1 MKDLVNL
8 QGLKKNLT
16 KKLTLN
22 QVFIG
27 IGSNKNHPYFRIYT
41 VLRQINRI
49 RKTTIVKKSSLYETK
64 PLGPKMQPNFINA
77 VIEIKTELE
86 PNELLKE
93 LQNLEKLHNRK
104 KTKRWGPRSIDLDIL
119 IYDNLIMNTE
129 QLIIPHP
136 GVEYRDFVI
145 IPLYEITS
153 YGYKIPKYG
162 KVSNLIKQL

>member
-1 MKDLVNL
+1 M
-8 QGLKKNLT
+8 
-16 KKLTLN
+16 N

-49 RKTTIVKKSSLYETK
+49 SKTTIVKKSSLYETK
-64 PLGPKMQPNFINA
+64 PLGPKAQPNFINA
-77 VIEIKTELE
+77 VIEVKTELE
-86 PNELLKE
+86 PHQLLEE

-119 IYDNLIMNTE
+119 IFNKLVMNTE

>member
-1 MKDLVNL
+1 M
-8 QGLKKNLT
+8 
-16 KKLTLN
+16 N
-22 QVFIG
+22 QVYIG
-27 IGSNKNHPYFRIYT
+27 IGSNQNHPYFRIHT

-49 RKTTIVKKSSLYETK
+49 KTTTIVKKSSLYETK
-64 PLGPKMQPNFINA
+64 PLGPKLQPNFINA
-77 VIEIKTELE
+77 VIEIKTKLE
-86 PNELLKE
+86 PNDLLQELK
-93 LQNLEKLHNRK
+93 NLEKLHNRK

-119 IYDNLIMNTE
+119 IYNRLIMNTD

-162 KVSNLIKQL
+162 KVSNLIKHL

>member
-1 MKDLVNL
+1 VKDLVNL